1 MTKMQYR
8 KLGSSELNVSILG
21 LGCLHFGGYLNESE
35 SLDLISY
42 AINQGI
48 NFIDTGPLY
57 GNGLSEGI
65 VGKAIRSCRDQI
77 VLSTKV
83 GLSRCRLADGS
94 FGVEVVPLTAAQIRE
109 SLDNSLKEIGTDYI
123 DVFQFHAYDPSTPL
137 EESLGEMN
145 RLIDEGK
152 IRSIAVSNYNP
163 NELKA
168 VLDVIHRNSWQPIVA
183 IETHYNVLERM
194 VEQELLPLC
203 DRNQV
208 SIVPYRSLAR
218 GILSEKYSGG
228 MIPAN
233 SRAADSWRVRKWLL
247 PETLAVVSSFADFA
261 KQSGRT
267 VTELA
272 LAWLYSKKNIGSV
285 LIGGRDI
292 GQLEL
297 CLNSCD
303 WTLDCES
310 LIEIDRLIDLHGQ
323 SDHVTAHPKVYF
335 EK

>member
-1 MTKMQYR
+1 MNYR

-42 AINQGI
+42 AIHHGV

-65 VGKAIRSCRDQI
+65 VGKAIRGCRTQI

-83 GLSRCRLADGS
+83 GLSRRRLADGS
-94 FGVEVVPLTAAQIRE
+94 FGVEVVPLRADQIRS
-109 SLDNSLKEIGTDYI
+109 SLDKSLKELGTDYI
-123 DVFQFHAYDPSTPL
+123 DIFQFHAYDASTPL

-152 IRSIAVSNYNP
+152 IRSIAVSNYDP
-163 NELKA
+163 NELEA
-168 VLDVIHRNSWQPIVA
+168 VLAVIQNNSWQPLVA

-194 VEQELLPLC
+194 VERELLPLC
-203 DRNQV
+203 DKNQV
-208 SIVPYRSLAR
+208 SIIPYRSLAR
-218 GILSEKYSGG
+218 GILTGKYEGG
-228 MIPAN
+228 IIQAN
-233 SRAADSWRVRKWLL
+233 SRAADSWRVRQWLL
-247 PETLAVVSSFADFA
+247 PETLAVVSGFADFA

-272 LAWLYSKKNIGSV
+272 LAWLYSKVNIGSV
-285 LIGGRDI
+285 LIGARDI

-303 WTLDCES
+303 WTLNCES

-323 SDHVTAHPKVYF
+323 RHHVSTHPKVYF